1 LPDFMRL
8 ANSVETSA
16 YLHTSIINQKS
27 AVARP
32 VTVQHNLK
40 FKQHDDLEK
49 SFLHFYPDLIHILS
63 QDIAGKSPSLANDV
77 TKLLTSNLSTQVIG
91 KRYGLLVPRSYKEL
105 GGDKEEEAIVLGWG
119 VELMRAANNL
129 TAEIVHDLEINRR
142 GQLTWHRKNNLGQE
156 AISHVKILE
165 SSIFTLLRKY
175 FDHTTQ
181 FSSFLECFVTS
192 LRHQALS
199 YSLDLKL
206 NNKNTKPKLAD
217 YDMSRFKSLVYST
230 KTYPILVLPVSLALY
245 LADLNKVSIHEQTKQ
260 ILTEIGL
267 LHQVRQDFENC
278 FKHAEEGDIA
288 RGRVTWLIVLARQR
302 ASRIQLNELEAIYG
316 DAEPEHIARVKEIYY
331 DLKLHKNIPMYI
343 NSKMVEIERYI
354 QQMAKVDKEGLSQ
367 ALFFKILGD
376 ISSDDFTFIQ
386 SPGHYQQ
393 QTLYSS

>member
-1 LPDFMRL
+1 
-8 ANSVETSA
+8 
-16 YLHTSIINQKS
+16 
-27 AVARP
+27 
-32 VTVQHNLK
+32 
-40 FKQHDDLEK
+40 
-49 SFLHFYPDLIHILS
+49 
-63 QDIAGKSPSLANDV
+63 
-77 TKLLTSNLSTQVIG
+77 
-91 KRYGLLVPRSYKEL
+91 
-105 GGDKEEEAIVLGWG
+105 
-119 VELMRAANNL
+119 
-129 TAEIVHDLEINRR
+129 
-142 GQLTWHRKNNLGQE
+142 
-156 AISHVKILE
+156 
-165 SSIFTLLRKY
+165 LRKY
-175 FDHTTQ
+175 FDHTPQ